1 VRENRERVEEK
12 QMARPLQINIA
23 ENTEQLVQRIRHEQ
37 DVLNYT
43 KLQML
48 LLLKKKNAKNRQE
61 LCQQL
66 NKSEATIGRWLKQYR
81 EGGLETLLEKKKA
94 PGKPRAIP
102 PDIMTLLKERLSQ
115 GQGFQSYQAIT
126 EWLKEQDVQV
136 AYKTVHR
143 IVRYELQAKLKVP
156 RPRHYKQNP
165 EAIETFKKT

>member
-1 VRENRERVEEK
+1 
-12 QMARPLQINIA
+12 MARPLKINIA
-23 ENTEQLVQRIRHEQ
+23 ESEGQLVQRIRHEK
-37 DVLNYT
+37 DVLNYA

-48 LLLKKKNAKNRQE
+48 LLLKKHNVKNRQE
-61 LCQQL
+61 LCKQL

-81 EGGLETLLEKKKA
+81 EGGLKTLLEKKKA

-102 PDIMTLLKERLSQ
+102 SDIMTLLKEKLSQ
-115 GQGFQSYQAIT
+115 RQGFQSYQSIT
-126 EWLKEQDVQV
+126 EWLKEQGVQI

-165 EAIETFKKT
+165 EAKETFKKT